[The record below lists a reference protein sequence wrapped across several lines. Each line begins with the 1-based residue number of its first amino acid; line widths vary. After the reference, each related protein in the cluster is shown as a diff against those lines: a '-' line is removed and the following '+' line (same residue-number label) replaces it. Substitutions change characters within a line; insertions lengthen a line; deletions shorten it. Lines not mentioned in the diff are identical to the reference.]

1 MWSCLQFFV
10 DHAVQFLSQLD
21 KRGCSMRKLLV
32 VLLFAFSMLCLGRSL
47 WGQAQ
52 ITAGSIQG
60 TVIDEKGGAV
70 PDANVDVNNLDT
82 ALSKS
87 TTTGPEGQY
96 QFLAL
101 PPGRYTVTIAKAGFA
116 TIKQENAVL
125 TVGQTMTLPVTMRVS
140 ATAEQIV
147 VTAAP
152 TLVDTV
158 DSVSSST
165 LTDITVAN
173 TPILG
178 RKFEDLLTLTPGV
191 GIVQGPDGDEINFN
205 GQRGIF
211 NNISM
216 DGGDYNNGF
225 FGEQMG
231 GQRAAIDITLDA
243 VKEFQVVA
251 AGANAEFGRSAGG
264 VVNVV
269 TKSGTNNIH
278 GSAFEYQRLE
288 ALSSNTS
295 DGKPLKDFKREQF
308 GGTLGG
314 PIVKDKMFFFGAG
327 EGIIE
332 NLTRDNLS
340 ASLGTCPVATPIV
353 GVNDAIIN
361 SNTECQRVALLN
373 FYKTSFNDNE
383 GNSVSHP
390 VRNGSGLGKF
400 DWSVTPKNQFS
411 LSYDL
416 DYSKNTNQTFD
427 VPTYGD
433 SANGIEGPSKI
444 QTINSNLFTT
454 INPYL
459 LNEFHFTYGRESRPR
474 AATNTSAVPDT
485 GIGFV
490 PSFRFGQPFFMEPGD
505 SELFWRTD
513 VHDNFSIV
521 QGKHTIKFGGAW
533 LHSNNTQIFRGFF
546 GGRYLF
552 DSVVSFLRYTSPSS
566 MGVGFGPTTVECVS
580 GAYTDESLLTRPLVP
595 PVTGKPTAKCPDGTA
610 PSGGPLLFYLQ
621 HGPTTSGESLDASGF
636 SSINNN
642 EYALFLQDQWQ
653 VLPNLTL
660 NYGLRWEAQIFPGP
674 TLAPSKTAY
683 GVNLSDPRFPSTG
696 FLPNQ
701 KKMFQPRIGF
711 AWDIFKNKRSVLR
724 GSWGIYN
731 ARQNMLTQ
739 VGAITTNGVQQQSI
753 FASSCVNAPSCTLFN
768 TGTGGA
774 PPTYPTTVP
783 IPTLAPGTFPFQPGV
798 TVFSKDYANPRIY
811 TVNGQFEQQFAAS
824 WSGYIDVTWSKGVHL
839 TRFEDPNSA
848 GTGPVLPTAPADT
861 VSYTGGPLFSN
872 LGSITNTTSDARSLY
887 RGATIGVR
895 KRMSNRFQLEANY
908 TWSEDLDD
916 DSNERDPFT
925 FRYANFFNL
934 ASEYS
939 YSDRDEK
946 HKFSFYTYANLP
958 WKIVGDVRMQA
969 HSAQPQTDNPF
980 STGTG
985 APCSINNSKTR
996 FVVISG
1002 ASSGPTVDCGRNHL
1016 RKDNAYFTFDWRLER
1031 DFRLGERFTLIPTVE
1046 MFNTFNNKNNINT
1059 LTSPLLFDFNG
1070 FLREGVGDP
1079 REAQLALRLT
1089 W

>member
-1 MWSCLQFFV
+1 
-10 DHAVQFLSQLD
+10 
-21 KRGCSMRKLLV
+21 MRKALV
-32 VLLFAFSMLCLGRSL
+32 VLLFAFSVFFPNRNA

-52 ITAGSIQG
+52 ITTGSIQG
-60 TVIDEKGGAV
+60 TVMDEKGGAV
-70 PDANVDVNNLDT
+70 PDAAVDVMNLDT

-101 PPGRYTVTIAKAGFA
+101 PPGRYTVTITKTGFA

-125 TVGQTMTLPVTMRVS
+125 TVGQTMSLPVTMKVS

-147 VTAAP
+147 VTATP

-165 LTDITVAN
+165 LDDITVAN

-251 AGANAEFGRSAGG
+251 AGANAEFGRTAGG

-295 DGKPLKDFKREQF
+295 DGKPLSGFSREQF

-314 PIVKDKMFFFGAG
+314 PIIHDKMFFFGAG

-332 NLTRDNLS
+332 DLTRDNLS
-340 ASLGTCPVATPIV
+340 ASMGTCPVAAPVV
-353 GVNDAIIN
+353 GVNDTIIG
-361 SNTECQRVALLN
+361 SNTECQRLALLN

-383 GNSVSHP
+383 GTPVSHP
-390 VRNGSGLGKF
+390 VRNGSALGKF
-400 DWSVTPKNQFS
+400 DWTITPKNQFS
-411 LSYDL
+411 GTYDF

-427 VPTYGD
+427 VATYGD
-433 SANGIEGPSKI
+433 TANGVEGPSKI
-444 QTINSNLFTT
+444 QTSNNNLFTT
-454 INPYL
+454 ISPTL
-459 LNEFHFTYGRESRPR
+459 LNELHFTYGRENRPR
-474 AATNTSAVPDT
+474 AATDTSAVPDT
-485 GIGFV
+485 GIGFA
-490 PSFRFGQPFFMEPGD
+490 PSFRFGQPFFLEPTVN
-505 SELFWRTD
+505 EIFWRTD
-513 VHDNFSIV
+513 LHDNFSIIH
-521 QGKHTIKFGGAW
+521 GKHTIKFGGAW

-546 GGRYLF
+546 EGRYLF
-552 DSVVSFLRYTSPSS
+552 DSVVGFLHYASPASL
-566 MGVGFGPTTVECVS
+566 GAGYGPTTVECSDGTFTSPAIGCS
-580 GAYTDESLLTRPLVP
+580 G
-595 PVTGKPTAKCPDGTA
+595 TAKAT
-610 PSGGPLLFYLQ
+610 GGPLLFYLQ

-642 EYALFLQDQWQ
+642 EYALFVQDQWQ
-653 VLPNLTL
+653 ALPSLTL
-660 NYGLRWEAQIFPGP
+660 NYGLRWEAQIFPSP
-674 TLAPSKTAY
+674 TIPPSQTAY
-683 GVNLSDPRFPSTG
+683 GQYLSDPRFPSTG

-711 AWDIFKNKRSVLR
+711 AWDIFKNKKSVLR

-753 FASSCVNAPSCTLFN
+753 FEASGFASA
-768 TGTGGA
+768 
-774 PPTYPTTVP
+774 PTYPNTVP
-783 IPTLAPGTFPFQPGV
+783 IPNLAPGTFPFQPGV

-811 TVNGQFEQQFAAS
+811 TVNGQFEQQFAAN
-824 WSGYIDVTWSKGVHL
+824 WSGYIDLTWSKGVHL

-848 GTGPVLPTAPADT
+848 GTGFALPTSGSDT
-861 VSYTGGPLFSN
+861 VTYLNPLTIFPN

-895 KRMSNRFQLEANY
+895 KRMSSRFQLEANY

-925 FRYANFFNL
+925 FRYANFFDL
-934 ASEYS
+934 AKEYS

-946 HKFSFYTYANLP
+946 HKFNFYTYANLP

-969 HSAQPQTDNPF
+969 HSAQPLTDNPPP
-980 STGTG
+980 G
-985 APCSINNSKTR
+985 
-996 FVVISG
+996 G
-1002 ASSGPTVDCGRNHL
+1002 ASSGAPCTIDNSATRFVLVSPGVTVDCGRNHL
-1016 RKDNAYFTFDWRLER
+1016 RKDNAFFTFDWRLER
-1031 DFRLGERFTLIPTVE
+1031 DFRIGERFTLIPTVE